1 MEGNGSR
8 VEQSGGLKYVAIA
21 IAAIY
26 VIGSLYLLID
36 TRGRVDKME
45 RTAALAQEKLNAR
58 LADTQASLKASDEA
72 LASKLGMTET
82 QLARRTAELQR
93 QQRAAEVRLAEQ
105 TQELGQVTGQV
116 AGVRTEVGAVKSDVG
131 TVRTELET
139 TKMKLERAIGDL
151 GMQSG
156 LIARTRDDLEYLKHR
171 GDRGYYEFTLT
182 KGQRAV
188 PVHNI
193 SLQLKKTDAKKGK
206 FTLNVI
212 ADDRTVEKKDRTI
225 YEPLQF
231 YTGRER
237 QMYELVVF
245 NVDKD
250 KVAGYLSTPRPLAPP
265 QAQ

>member
-1 MEGNGSR
+1 MEGDSG
-8 VEQSGGLKYVAIA
+8 EQRGGLKYVLLA
-21 IAAIY
+21 IAAVY
-26 VIGSLYLLID
+26 VAGSLYLLID

-45 RTAALAQEKLNAR
+45 RNAAIAQEKLNAR
-58 LADTQASLKASDEA
+58 LADTKASLKAADEA

-105 TQELGQVTGQV
+105 RQELTGQV

-131 TVRTELET
+131 TVRTELES
-139 TKMKLERAIGDL
+139 TKIKLERAIGDL
-151 GMQSG
+151 GVQSG
-156 LIARTRDDLEYLKHR
+156 LIARTREDLEYLKHR
-171 GDRGYYEFTLT
+171 GDRSYYEFTLT
-182 KGQRAV
+182 KGKRAV

-193 SLQLKKTDAKKGK
+193 SLQLKKADAKKGK

-212 ADDRTVEKKDRTI
+212 ADDRTVEKKDRTV

-231 YTGRER
+231 YSGRDR
-237 QMYELVVF
+237 QLYELVVF

-250 KVAGYLSTPRPLAPP
+250 RVAGYLSTPKPLAPA

>member
-1 MEGNGSR
+1 M
-8 VEQSGGLKYVAIA
+8 
-21 IAAIY
+21 
-26 VIGSLYLLID
+26 
-36 TRGRVDKME
+36 
-45 RTAALAQEKLNAR
+45 
-58 LADTQASLKASDEA
+58 
-72 LASKLGMTET
+72 
-82 QLARRTAELQR
+82 
-93 QQRAAEVRLAEQ
+93 
-105 TQELGQVTGQV
+105 
-116 AGVRTEVGAVKSDVG
+116 
-131 TVRTELET
+131 
-139 TKMKLERAIGDL
+139 
-151 GMQSG
+151 
-156 LIARTRDDLEYLKHR
+156 
-171 GDRGYYEFTLT
+171 
-182 KGQRAV
+182 

-250 KVAGYLSTPRPLAPP
+250 KVAGYLSTPKPLAPP